1 MFLFNWWS
9 GDHKEDLSAKQALK
23 LLLKERYRSTAEYDQ
38 YLALVEEQTGHP
50 DVEALLADARQR
62 GIKAGELLRQLEADV
77 GLLDALTGHPHGH
90 NRP

>member
-9 GDHKEDLSAKQALK
+9 GDHKEVLSAKQALK
-23 LLLKERYRSTAEYDQ
+23 RLLKERYRSAAEYDQ
-38 YLALVEEQTGHP
+38 YLSLVEEQTGHP
-50 DVEALLADARQR
+50 DVEALLAGARQR

-90 NRP
+90 KP